1 MDHGTTRHHLKA
13 IEKATQSYLFYV
25 SFMIMMIFMFVTKSL
40 VEKYKP
46 SIGHETCYTIIFGVL
61 FSVILYFSTPNAAQ
75 ELGTFSFKPNF
86 FFNFFLPPIVF
97 NSGFNMRKKMFFKNL
112 GNIAVSGLFVTIV
125 CFVIY
130 AAGGYMST

>member
-1 MDHGTTRHHLKA
+1 MVHGTTTHHLKA
-13 IEKATQSYLFYV
+13 IEKSTQSYLFYV

-46 SIGHETCYTIIFGVL
+46 SIGHETSYTIIFVVI

-75 ELGTFSFKPNF
+75 ELGTWSFKPNF